1 MQFSIVALF
10 ATGAL
15 AAVCPT
21 GIYSNPL
28 CCVTDVFGVIGQ
40 NCEAPKSAIFDGL
53 SFQNACAAVGLDPLC
68 CVAPVADQGIL
79 CQIPVGTQ

>member
-1 MQFSIVALF
+1 MHFSIVALF

-21 GIYSNPL
+21 GLYSNPF
-28 CCVTDVFGVIGQ
+28 CCSTQVLGIIGLDCDTPKANVIDGQ
-40 NCEAPKSAIFDGL
+40 
-53 SFQNACAAVGLDPLC
+53 SFRNACGAEGKQALC

-79 CQIPVGTQ
+79 CQKPVGTN